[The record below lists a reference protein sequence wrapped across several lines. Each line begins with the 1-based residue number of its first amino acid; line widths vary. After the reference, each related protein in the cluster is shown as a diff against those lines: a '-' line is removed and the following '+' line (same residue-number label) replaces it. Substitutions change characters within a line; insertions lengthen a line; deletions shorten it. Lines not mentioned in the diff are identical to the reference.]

1 MSLIFKEDT
10 HSYISKEDEAQIEW
24 TSVTSLVSIF
34 KPAFDVTGI
43 SEKVSKNKRSKWYGI
58 PPETIRKIWEA
69 ESNRALEL
77 GTFYHNQREADICSL
92 ASIEKEGTLLPVY
105 SPIQKDGVKHAPD
118 QKISNGVYPEHLVYL
133 KSAGVC
139 GQADLVEV
147 VNNTVYITDY
157 KTNKEIKMEGFTN
170 WEGITTKMA
179 APVNHLDHCDYNHY
193 ALQFSIYMY
202 IILKHNPKLKP
213 GKLFIHHVTF
223 EKESEDEFGYP
234 IYKKLPNGDPIV
246 EKVTPIEVPYLRD
259 EVIDI
264 INWLKDNPNQNKK
277 K

>member
-10 HSYISKEDEAQIEW
+10 HSYISKEDEAQIQW
-24 TSVTSLVSIF
+24 TSVTSLVSMF
-34 KPAFDVTGI
+34 KPVFDAKAI

-58 PPETIRKIWEA
+58 PPETIREIWKA
-69 ESNRALEL
+69 ESDRALEL
-77 GTFYHNQREADICSL
+77 GTFYHNQRESDICSL
-92 ASIEKEGTLLPVY
+92 ASIEREGVPLPVY
-105 SPIQKDGVKHAPD
+105 APIQKDGVKHAPE
-118 QKISNGVYPEHLVYL
+118 QKLTNGIYPEHLVYL

-147 VNNTVYITDY
+147 VNDTVYITDY
-157 KTNKEIKMEGFTN
+157 KTNKEIRMEGFTN
-170 WEGITTKMA
+170 WEGITEKLS
-179 APVNHLDHCDYNHY
+179 APVNHLDHCDLSHY

-213 GKLFIHHVTF
+213 GKLFIHHITF
-223 EKESEDEFGYP
+223 EKESEDNFGYP
-234 IYKKLPNGDPIV
+234 IYKRLPNGDPIV